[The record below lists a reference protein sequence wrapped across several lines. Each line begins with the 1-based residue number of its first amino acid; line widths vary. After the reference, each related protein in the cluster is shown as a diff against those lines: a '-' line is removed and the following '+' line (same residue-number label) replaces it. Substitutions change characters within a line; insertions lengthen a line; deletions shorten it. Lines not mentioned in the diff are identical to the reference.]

1 MMKMI
6 YLLGIAFIE
15 SLQAKSNVQTEVL
28 DEFFFA
34 DDKAKG
40 TPIEEKMQKQ
50 VWIKYLIHVIAMIS
64 QSASKRLRW
73 YINQHL
79 ESLKRSLPL
88 L

>member
-15 SLQAKSNVQTEVL
+15 SLQAKSSVQTEVL

-34 DDKAKG
+34 DDMAKAA
-40 TPIEEKMQKQ
+40 PIEEKMQKGVDQ
-50 VWIKYLIHVIAMIS
+50 VSDSCYAMIS

-88 L
+88 Q